1 MADLNNRNDM
11 NEFDEDDDRVFEFI
25 DEDGTTTLFE
35 HLATIEYQGDLYLV
49 LTTPENEVEENTEEE
64 EMDIHI
70 LKIEQD
76 ENGQDIYVSPDE
88 DVMEAVF
95 NEFLRQI
102 DEEEE

>member
-64 EMDIHI
+64 IDITVKAVKETVEY
-70 LKIEQD
+70 LR
-76 ENGQDIYVSPDE
+76 GFSPVAMVDG
-88 DVMEAVF
+88 VAVRRSG
-95 NEFLRQI
+95 NSY
-102 DEEEE
+102 